1 MKKVAVII
9 APGFEEGEA
18 LTIVDILRRG
28 QIQCDTIGFEKEVQ
42 GGHEIVL
49 RCDSVLNESLLDYDM
64 VVLSGGYDGIE
75 AMKENKQFLSL
86 LQSMNKDHKYICAMC
101 AAPAALEKENRLINK
116 KFTAYQGYENKINL
130 LTLSILCMCLFTILH
145 TSITGISQYLSSIA
159 LSVQLSTKIGATFM
173 SLTMIGNICTKLL
186 IGFLTNVGNTSSL
199 ITLIGYLYDFT
210 KSYQVVFIIAL
221 FFHLINLMLLLE
233 ICSRYNNKGDR
244 NEIL

>member
-1 MKKVAVII
+1 
-9 APGFEEGEA
+9 
-18 LTIVDILRRG
+18 
-28 QIQCDTIGFEKEVQ
+28 
-42 GGHEIVL
+42 
-49 RCDSVLNESLLDYDM
+49 
-64 VVLSGGYDGIE
+64 
-75 AMKENKQFLSL
+75 
-86 LQSMNKDHKYICAMC
+86 MC
-101 AAPAALEKENRLINK
+101 CPAALEKANLLINK

-199 ITLIGYLYDFT
+199 TLIGNLYDFT
-210 KSYQVVFIIAL
+210 KSYQVVFIVPL

>member
-1 MKKVAVII
+1 
-9 APGFEEGEA
+9 
-18 LTIVDILRRG
+18 
-28 QIQCDTIGFEKEVQ
+28 
-42 GGHEIVL
+42 
-49 RCDSVLNESLLDYDM
+49 M
-64 VVLSGGYDGIE
+64 VVLSGGYEGIE

-101 AAPAALEKENRLINK
+101 AAPAALEKENLLINK

-186 IGFLTNVGNTSSL
+186 IGFLTNVGSVNSL
-199 ITLIGYLYDFT
+199 TLIGYLSRVI
-210 KSYQVVFIIAL
+210 KLSLSLLCSFIL
-221 FFHLINLMLLLE
+221 LI
-233 ICSRYNNKGDR
+233 
-244 NEIL
+244 

>member
-1 MKKVAVII
+1 MNMKKVAVII

-64 VVLSGGYDGIE
+64 VVLPGSYDGIE
-75 AMKENKQFLSL
+75 AMKENKQFLSF

-101 AAPAALEKENRLINK
+101 CPAALEKANILINK
-116 KFTAYQGYENKINL
+116 KFTAYQGYKNKINL

-186 IGFLTNVGNTSSL
+186 IGFLTNVGSVSSL
-199 ITLIGYLYDFT
+199 TLIGYLSRVI
-210 KSYQVVFIIAL
+210 KLSLSLLCSFIL
-221 FFHLINLMLLLE
+221 LI
-233 ICSRYNNKGDR
+233 
-244 NEIL
+244 

>member
-18 LTIVDILRRG
+18 LTIVDILRRAG
-28 QIQCDTIGFEKEVQ
+28 VEIHMVSITGETKVTGSHGIEIKCDT
-42 GGHEIVL
+42 
-49 RCDSVLNESLLDYDM
+49 C
-64 VVLSGGYDGIE
+64 IE
-75 AMKENKQFLSL
+75 AMKENKQFLSF

-101 AAPAALEKENRLINK
+101 AAPAALEKENLLINK

-186 IGFLTNVGNTSSL
+186 IGFLTNVGSVSSL
-199 ITLIGYLYDFT
+199 TLIGYVSRVIKL
-210 KSYQVVFIIAL
+210 SLSLLCSFIL
-221 FFHLINLMLLLE
+221 LI
-233 ICSRYNNKGDR
+233 
-244 NEIL
+244 

>member
-1 MKKVAVII
+1 
-9 APGFEEGEA
+9 
-18 LTIVDILRRG
+18 
-28 QIQCDTIGFEKEVQ
+28 
-42 GGHEIVL
+42 
-49 RCDSVLNESLLDYDM
+49 
-64 VVLSGGYDGIE
+64 
-75 AMKENKQFLSL
+75 
-86 LQSMNKDHKYICAMC
+86 
-101 AAPAALEKENRLINK
+101 
-116 KFTAYQGYENKINL
+116 
-130 LTLSILCMCLFTILH
+130 MCLFTILH

-199 ITLIGYLYDFT
+199 TLIGNLYDFT
-210 KSYQVVFIIAL
+210 KSYQVVFIVPL